1 MLLQKPG
8 GGASTQALCGLPRKQ
23 DAKEE
28 KKGEKKEGKRGYQGQ
43 SCTCVSLVGGWN
55 AVPFS
60 ENAGY
65 IGKQVYVEVAARMQS
80 TGE

>member
-28 KKGEKKEGKRGYQGQ
+28 KKRERKEGRGGIK
-43 SCTCVSLVGGWN
+43 VN
-55 AVPFS
+55 HAH
-60 ENAGY
+60 A
-65 IGKQVYVEVAARMQS
+65 
-80 TGE
+80 

>member
-28 KKGEKKEGKRGYQGQ
+28 KKKERKEGRKEGKRGIK
-43 SCTCVSLVGGWN
+43 VN
-55 AVPFS
+55 HAH
-60 ENAGY
+60 A
-65 IGKQVYVEVAARMQS
+65 
-80 TGE
+80 